1 MTFFLNRGG
10 FHGILAGRS
19 SEMKPNTRSFKLTI
33 ALGLILCAALWGK
46 TIFKLGTLAPQ
57 ESTWVSY
64 MQKMIKEVQT
74 QSNGEIGFRLYPGG
88 VLGDER
94 DMVRRMQIG
103 QLHGGA
109 MTTVGL
115 SLIQKQALIFQLPLL
130 FESEAELDYVRD
142 KLNAR
147 MAESFE
153 KNGYILLGWTDVGP
167 AYIFSKHKVQ
177 SREDLR
183 RTKIWGWTDDQIAM
197 ALFKEAGIN
206 PIPLS
211 ISEVMPSLQTG
222 VVDTVPS
229 TPYACV
235 ALQWFSRIK
244 YMMDMPL
251 SLSIGATVITKKQ
264 FDRLSPSE
272 QELLLK
278 VGKEYHRQLTLKV
291 REDNIKAV
299 AALKENGI
307 ELIPATPGTQQE
319 WEKIALGVRQKLVG
333 KIYSQQLLDE
343 VIRLSQEFRSRRPR

>member
-1 MTFFLNRGG
+1 
-10 FHGILAGRS
+10 
-19 SEMKPNTRSFKLTI
+19 MKLKIKIFNFTV
-33 ALGLILCAALWGK
+33 ALCLLLSTLLMGK

-57 ESTWVSY
+57 ESTWVNY
-64 MQKMIKEVQT
+64 MQMMIKEVQT
-74 QSNGEIGFRLYPGG
+74 QTQGEIQFRMYPGG

-115 SLIQKQALIFQLPLL
+115 SLIQKEALIFQLPLL
-130 FESEAELDYVRD
+130 FESDEELDYVRD
-142 KLNAR
+142 NLNAQMEETFAR
-147 MAESFE
+147 
-153 KNGYILLGWTDVGP
+153 NGYILLGWTDVGP
-167 AYIFSKHKVQ
+167 AYIFSKHRIQ
-177 SREDLR
+177 SKEDLR
-183 RTKIWGWTDDQIAM
+183 RTKIWGWVDDQIAM

-229 TPYACV
+229 TPLACV
-235 ALQWFSRIK
+235 ALQWFSRVN

-251 SLSIGATVITKKQ
+251 SMSIGATVITKKQ
-264 FDRLSPSE
+264 FDKLKPAE
-272 QELLLK
+272 QKILLE
-278 VGKEYHRQLTLKV
+278 VGQDYHRKLTLQV

-299 AALKENGI
+299 TALKENGI
-307 ELIPATPGTQQE
+307 ELVPATEATREE
-319 WEKIALGVRQKLVG
+319 WKRIALGVRKTLAG

-343 VIRLSQEFRSRRPR
+343 VIRLSQEFRNRHSR

>member
-1 MTFFLNRGG
+1 MTPSTRTFR
-10 FHGILAGRS
+10 LAA
-19 SEMKPNTRSFKLTI
+19 
-33 ALGLILCAALWGK
+33 ALCLILSTALWGK
-46 TIFKLGTLAPQ
+46 TVFKLGTLAPQ
-57 ESTWVSY
+57 DSTWVNY
-64 MQKMIKEVQT
+64 MQRMIKEVQT
-74 QSNGEIGFRLYPGG
+74 RSNGEVGFRLYPGG

-115 SLIQKQALIFQLPLL
+115 SLIQKEALIFQLPLL
-130 FESEAELDYVRD
+130 FESDEELDYVRD
-142 KLNAR
+142 NLNAR
-147 MAESFE
+147 LE
-153 KNGYILLGWTDVGP
+153 KAFARNGYILLGWTDVGP
-167 AYIFSKHKVQ
+167 AYIFSKHKIQ
-177 SREDLR
+177 TKEDLR

-251 SLSIGATVITKKQ
+251 SMSIGATVITKKQ
-264 FDRLSPSE
+264 FDRLSPAE
-272 QELLLK
+272 KDLLLK
-278 VGKEYHRQLTLKV
+278 AGKEYHRQLTLKV
-291 REDNIKAV
+291 REDNDKAIS
-299 AALKENGI
+299 ALKENGI
-307 ELIPATPGTQQE
+307 ELVAASEATQQE
-319 WEKIALGVRQKLVG
+319 WKTIAMSVRKKLVG
-333 KIYSQQLLDE
+333 QIYSQQLLDE
-343 VIRLSQEFRSRRPR
+343 VIRLTQEFRSRRPR